1 MHKRLLSLI
10 FLLAGATATPI
21 NPIPRLLN
29 AVLVRAP
36 PALWSEPI
44 LRRDY
49 HGVDINTTTTL
60 GVNYIERAASEGANL
75 VAFPELWFPGY
86 PRGNNATWIKK
97 WAKQYVANTITRGDS
112 NWNRL
117 VTAAKR
123 NAVYVALGFSEREDD
138 YIYMAQTLIDPE
150 GEVLIH
156 RHKLRPSGQERDN
169 WSDGTMDDLKVVE
182 TPFGRVG
189 LLECWEHF
197 HPSMTFPMQAQAE
210 AIHIGAFPYMPD
222 YGAAGTESWEAA
234 EVNMA
239 AASVYATNSG
249 AYTLIPVVGRAAAF
263 YPSGLEMAHISATAS
278 YTEHPYLLV
287 SVNTTGFATIQP
299 SVEGEQSWGVLE
311 QIRNGWP
318 EDVPKVIGES
328 TKRVLNSVNDL

>member
-1 MHKRLLSLI
+1 
-10 FLLAGATATPI
+10 
-21 NPIPRLLN
+21 
-29 AVLVRAP
+29 
-36 PALWSEPI
+36 
-44 LRRDY
+44 
-49 HGVDINTTTTL
+49 
-60 GVNYIERAASEGANL
+60 
-75 VAFPELWFPGY
+75 
-86 PRGNNATWIKK
+86 
-97 WAKQYVANTITRGDS
+97 
-112 NWNRL
+112 
-117 VTAAKR
+117 
-123 NAVYVALGFSEREDD
+123 
-138 YIYMAQTLIDPE
+138 
-150 GEVLIH
+150 
-156 RHKLRPSGQERDN
+156 
-169 WSDGTMDDLKVVE
+169 
-182 TPFGRVG
+182 
-189 LLECWEHF
+189 
-197 HPSMTFPMQAQAE
+197 MQAQAE

-287 SVNTTGFATIQP
+287 SVNITGFATIQP